1 MLFGKERAQFFD
13 AIIDIEPP
21 PSLNCNDENN
31 HQQLFFFLR
40 EENIV

>member
-21 PSLNCNDENN
+21 PPLNCKGEN
-31 HQQLFFFLR
+31 Q
-40 EENIV
+40 